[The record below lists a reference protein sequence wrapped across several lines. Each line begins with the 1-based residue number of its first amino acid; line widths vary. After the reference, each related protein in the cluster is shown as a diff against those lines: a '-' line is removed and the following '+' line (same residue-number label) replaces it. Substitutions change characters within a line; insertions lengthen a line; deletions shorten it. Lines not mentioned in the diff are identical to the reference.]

1 VTPRVRL
8 AVLVVGVAALAGLA
22 ILLPLESLPDRVVR
36 FGLLAPVA
44 AVLVGATLLAALVP
58 RTPISLACGALF
70 GLTTGTVCAIAVTLV
85 AAVVTFT
92 AGRLLGREAL
102 MAGPFRGRLRRLEGW
117 VSRSLRAKR
126 GFFAGQG
133 VLSVAAVR
141 ALPLGPHGL
150 AGYAYGTTGV
160 RVRDY
165 LLGTLIAAV
174 PSAVSYAVLGAAV
187 VRPDE
192 FQPAALIPIGVGL
205 ALSATV
211 LTRAVVRHRR
221 LRQQPQRTVPTCSTD
236 TPPAAVAS

>member
-22 ILLPLESLPDRVVR
+22 ILLPLESLPDRVARV
-36 FGLLAPVA
+36 GLLAPVA
-44 AVLVGATLLAALVP
+44 AVLLGATLLAALVP

-70 GLTTGTVCAIAVTLV
+70 GLTTGTICAVAVTLV

-102 MAGPFRGRLRRLEGW
+102 EAGRRTRGRLVRLEGW
-117 VSRSLRAKR
+117 I
-126 GFFAGQG
+126 AGG
-133 VLSVAAVR
+133 GALSVAAVR

-150 AGYAYGTTGV
+150 AGYAYGTTAV

-165 LLGTLIAAV
+165 LLGTLVAAV

-187 VRPDE
+187 VRPGA
-192 FQPAALIPIGVGL
+192 FQPAALVPIGVGL

-211 LTRAVVRHRR
+211 LTRAVLRHRR
-221 LRQQPQRTVPTCSTD
+221 QRQQPPSPRTVPTCSTD

>member
-8 AVLVVGVAALAGLA
+8 AVLVAGVAALAGLA
-22 ILLPLESLPDRVVR
+22 LVLPLESLPHRVAT
-36 FGLLAPVA
+36 FGPLGPVA
-44 AVLVGATLLAALVP
+44 AVLLGAALLAALVP

-70 GLTTGTVCAIAVTLV
+70 GLTMGTVCAVAVTLV

-102 MAGPFRGRLRRLEGW
+102 LAHLAARTRGRLVRLE
-117 VSRSLRAKR
+117 RSIAE
-126 GFFAGQG
+126 GGT
-133 VLSVAAVR
+133 LSVAAVR

-150 AGYAYGTTGV
+150 AGYAYGTTAV

-187 VRPDE
+187 VRPGA
-192 FQPAALIPIGVGL
+192 FSPVGLVPIGVGL
-205 ALSATV
+205 ALSTTI
-211 LTRAVVRHRR
+211 LTRAVLRHRR
-221 LRQQPQRTVPTCSTD
+221 QRHQPQDRTVPSCSTD
-236 TPPAAVAS
+236 TPPAAAAS

>member
-1 VTPRVRL
+1 MTPRVRL

-22 ILLPLESLPDRVVR
+22 ILLPLESLPDRVARV
-36 FGLLAPVA
+36 GLLAPVA
-44 AVLVGATLLAALVP
+44 AVLLGATLLAALVP

-70 GLTTGTVCAIAVTLV
+70 GLTTGTICAVAVTLV

-102 MAGPFRGRLRRLEGW
+102 LAHLARRTRGRLVRLAGW
-117 VSRSLRAKR
+117 I
-126 GFFAGQG
+126 AGG
-133 VLSVAAVR
+133 GALSVAAVR

-150 AGYAYGTTGV
+150 AGYAYGTTAV

-165 LLGTLIAAV
+165 LLGTLVAAV

-187 VRPDE
+187 VRPGA
-192 FQPAALIPIGVGL
+192 FQPAALVPIGVGL

-211 LTRAVVRHRR
+211 LTRAVLRHRR
-221 LRQQPQRTVPTCSTD
+221 QRQQPPSPRTVPTCSTD